1 MLNPLKGSELRQ
13 GAIHSLEEE
22 TLTCTFAGCS
32 LTQSSFQA
40 DVREFDMLV
49 RHVDLSQYPGLY
61 LRKEMGSSLEI
72 LENQQHLFGKVPNL
86 KSDQQRKLHMVKKK
100 VTYVV

>member
-100 VTYVV
+100 